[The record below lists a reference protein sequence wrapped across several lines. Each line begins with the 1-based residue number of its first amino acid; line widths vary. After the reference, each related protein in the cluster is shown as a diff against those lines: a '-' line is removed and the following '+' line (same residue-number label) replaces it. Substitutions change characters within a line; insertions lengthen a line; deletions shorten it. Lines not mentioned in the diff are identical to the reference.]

1 MLQYGDTFDS
11 RAWAEK
17 IQDKLGTSCSVRK
30 KGSAREKMGQVEQ
43 KKGVVVDYYSLE
55 GLMLKLKLQ
64 SGHLI

>member
-30 KGSAREKMGQVEQ
+30 KGSAREKMG
-43 KKGVVVDYYSLE
+43 K
-55 GLMLKLKLQ
+55 
-64 SGHLI
+64 